1 LDIIEYG
8 GEEVSTFIVVDSCC
22 DLPLSFVESH
32 KDVLEIIGMPVHID
46 GFDYHDDL
54 GKTMSHDD
62 LYSKLRQGIM
72 PATAQ
77 INTYRFSELFK
88 EKAKHFDTVLYIGF
102 SSGMSGTFDNAMQ
115 SIDMVKEELPSAD
128 IRVIDSKSASIGQGL
143 IVLKAI
149 EMLKAGDDVN
159 QIVSWIE
166 KSKLEVNHWFAVD
179 DLNYLKSGGRITA
192 AEAAIGTLLSVKPIL
207 TVNLEGKLKPY
218 TKVKGRKKSMK
229 FLVDKFKEHYK
240 KDQFGKII
248 IGHGNVEEDALK
260 LKELLLKELDEELI
274 MITELSA
281 TIASHVGPGMLAMSF
296 MGEVRADK

>member
-1 LDIIEYG
+1 
-8 GEEVSTFIVVDSCC
+8 
-22 DLPLSFVESH
+22 
-32 KDVLEIIGMPVHID
+32 
-46 GFDYHDDL
+46 
-54 GKTMSHDD
+54 
-62 LYSKLRQGIM
+62 
-72 PATAQ
+72 
-77 INTYRFSELFK
+77 
-88 EKAKHFDTVLYIGF
+88 
-102 SSGMSGTFDNAMQ
+102 MSGTFDNALQ

-128 IRVIDSKSASIGQGL
+128 IRAIDSKSASIGQGL
-143 IVLKAI
+143 IVLKTI

-159 QIVSWIE
+159 QIVRWIE

-229 FLVDKFKEHYK
+229 FLVDKFKEYYK

-260 LKELLLKELDEELI
+260 LKELLLKELDEEFI